1 MKLKRSQNKLT
12 TSNQLDYAA
21 DEVDDQSKW
30 LDMMPSQHLFAK
42 FIVLLLAL
50 LLITGSVYYFRKL
63 SKVPTQSEN
72 VATDKVSVLSGTA
85 NSRDK
90 TRRQRVLEISGKIE
104 EYYNEHEGYPG
115 LNDIS
120 NIDWAKTNL
129 PTLSQESL
137 KDISGRRIG
146 MIGSEF
152 VYTNDSELGRSN
164 SLCESPTNKDNQRNS
179 NISCQHFSITINN
192 ELSDDTIIN
201 SKH

>member
-1 MKLKRSQNKLT
+1 M
-12 TSNQLDYAA
+12 DYHAGTF
-21 DEVDDQSKW
+21 DDQSKW
-30 LDMMPSQHLFAK
+30 LDMMPSRHLFAK
-42 FIVLLLAL
+42 FVVGVLGI
-50 LLITGSVYYFRKL
+50 LLIFGSIYYFKKL
-63 SKVPTQSEN
+63 STVPAQSEN

-152 VYTNDSELGRSN
+152 IYSNDSELGRSN

-179 NISCQHFSITINN
+179 NISCQHFTITINN